1 MYNGKKSVCIHK
13 KACIDVY
20 VYDYKQEDDIA
31 CAKAA
36 VLWYCSKHTHL
47 FSVIGHDDRKDY
59 DNTKVGL
66 DEIAIRNIQVPQL

>member
-1 MYNGKKSVCIHK
+1 MCIHK

-36 VLWYCSKHTHL
+36 VCSYK
-47 FSVIGHDDRKDY
+47 SGI
-59 DNTKVGL
+59 
-66 DEIAIRNIQVPQL
+66 VPSILTFFLSLAMMTERIMTTLKWV